1 MKLKN
6 KQNPAVRNYGFGSRD
21 PKKAVLNACKS
32 FYESHVSAHEMAQRF
47 IRFIEWLELS
57 DDRVTDLRDINQA
70 HVDRY
75 VKSLEARVDNMT
87 MAVSTAHHY
96 VSAINRVL
104 YILTGNKECWISV
117 RYQTDIPNRAYVST
131 TRVSM
136 HSLPSLRE
144 SMNPVDIMIHL
155 QYWIGLRFEESAKI
169 NARQVHLEAISR
181 NVVSITDGTKGG
193 RRRVIPITEAD
204 QLTVLKVAAEVQS
217 GHRSLIPASK
227 TYAEFR
233 RESYAQYRHV
243 PFHSYRH
250 QYAYRR
256 YRALVGADCPVIE
269 GVSHGIAHIRFLAK
283 KLDIAEGEAK
293 ARDLSART
301 IVAQELG
308 HGRIDIT
315 NNYLG

>member
-32 FYESHVSAHEMAQRF
+32 FYDSHVSAHEMAQRF

-57 DDRVTDLRDINQA
+57 EGRLTDLRDINQA
-70 HVDRY
+70 HVDHY
-75 VKSLEARVDNMT
+75 VKSLESRVDNMT

-96 VSAINRVL
+96 VSAINRVF
-104 YILTGNKECWISV
+104 YILTGKKDCWLSV
-117 RYQTDIPNRAYVST
+117 RYQTDIPNRTYVAT

-136 HSLPSLRE
+136 QSLPSLSE

-169 NARQVHLEAISR
+169 NAPQAHAEALSR
-181 NVVSITDGTKGG
+181 RVVSITDGTKGG

-204 QLTVLKVAAEVQS
+204 QITVLRAAAEVQG
-217 GHRSLIPASK
+217 GHYSLIPASK

-243 PFHSYRH
+243 LFHSYRH
-250 QYAYRR
+250 EYAYRR
-256 YRALVGADCPVIE
+256 YKALIGVDCPVVAD
-269 GVSHGIAHIRFLAK
+269 VSHGCAHIRFLARE
-283 KLDIAEGEAK
+283 LSISDGEAK
-293 ARDLSART
+293 QRDMAVRQ
-301 IVAQELG
+301 IVAEELG
-308 HGRIDIT
+308 HGRVDIT